1 MHLAMHPIAEASVFG
16 SHVPEG
22 LMIECRSDIH
32 ADKQL
37 LKENRSH
44 RYRCRDGDGMA
55 EIIVIVYERVDK

>member
-32 ADKQL
+32 ADRQFI
-37 LKENRSH
+37 EGEPQSQIQMQRW
-44 RYRCRDGDGMA
+44 RWDG
-55 EIIVIVYERVDK
+55 